1 MLTKNTLLLIILLSF
16 LYDGFVFAQQQNNDQ
31 LDYSIS
37 YYTEDNGLSQN
48 SVKNISAD
56 PEGFIW
62 LTTEVG
68 LVRFDGNSFY
78 TYDKS
83 NLAIPYNRFSMLQPS
98 LEEGN
103 KKARKLYA
111 VAGGSLYIRIEAG
124 KATWDS
130 SYTNSIHALPY
141 MRKPGANVVISNGSP
156 NYMKEWINPDYYII
170 PIAEGEGNFYVLE
183 QKKIGFYSHWKKN
196 YEYRFEMPSVW
207 DFFTIG
213 KKLYSYTDGKF
224 IHIDQTGLTPYS
236 IRGDLLKEQQYNPG
250 KQNGTIY
257 WNNISKQ
264 VFLYL
269 DKKLYALKE
278 GPDNQLSTTLLIDN
292 FDFNSNNITSIHHD
306 ETNKR
311 FFLGSVTKGLFVL
324 KKKRFVTLRT
334 KGNNLE
340 NVFYGQAVFDS
351 NAVITP
357 KGYILGKSKNSN
369 QAVVKKIPL
378 ILSWKSA
385 DRYGIITDKK
395 GNTWHKSGS
404 YLYCTNIKRNKQI
417 GKWNLKAEINNL
429 YEGNDGILWIGT
441 LQAGLFRINL
451 LERNPKPRLFIKGP
465 LTGISFIL
473 QKTPDTLAVGT
484 GHGLFFLHILSK
496 KITFLKGTENFF
508 IRSLYIPA
516 VKTSE
521 QQQIWIMTYEDGFF
535 LLINKKL
542 VRFPLD
548 KHKYLRSSHCIVE
561 DKLGYFWITTN
572 KGLFRFSKRD
582 LLDYA
587 KDPDSP
593 GNNPIFS
600 MYYTKEEGF
609 YTNQFNGGCQP
620 CALRL
625 PNGYVSLPSLD
636 GLVWFI
642 PEDVEIEL
650 PDKNIIMQHY
660 EVRGKSIA
668 GSGDSIRF
676 PLDPQQIKIYLTTAY
691 YGNPA
696 NLNISYAILKNS
708 RATTL
713 PDDWLDLDGT
723 NPVVSIGSL
732 KAGNYTLFIRKKNGF
747 GQRNQTFKKIFLIV
761 PLNWYETIWFQLVTL
776 LVLLFSIYLFTQLR
790 FRFIRKENQLL
801 ELKIARRTRKLEQTY
816 TALEKSEKELHRQMH
831 IQTRLIAAMSH
842 DIKTP
847 LKFVSASASRIE
859 NMLGNE
865 KIDAVIKLGKMI
877 EHSSVQMYNLLEN
890 LITYVKTQVYG
901 STIIFEK
908 TNLHASLSEK
918 LDIFKPVI
926 KEHSNQLINE
936 IDPSLDVWTNP
947 QLLGIVVHNLVDNA
961 NKFSFDGIVKI
972 SSETI
977 NNQIQLIVSDTGPGI
992 PDELIQWLNTP
1003 SLTDSFEKSKLF
1015 SLNYSGLGLT
1025 IVKEISVL
1033 LEIELRAEKAL
1044 GTKVY
1049 LIFPEFKMP

>member
-1 MLTKNTLLLIILLSF
+1 MLTKHTLLLVVLLSF
-16 LYDGFVFAQQQNNDQ
+16 LYNGFVFAQQQNNDQ
-31 LDYSIS
+31 LDYSLS

-56 PEGFIW
+56 SEGFIW

-98 LEEGN
+98 LEKGG

-111 VAGGSLYIRIEAG
+111 VAGGSQYVKIEAG
-124 KATWDS
+124 KAMWDS
-130 SYTNSIHALPY
+130 SYTNRMHALSY
-141 MRKPGANVVISNGSP
+141 MKKPGSNVVISNGSP
-156 NYMKEWINPDYYII
+156 NYMKEWIHPDYYII

-183 QKKIGFYSHWKKN
+183 HKKIGFYSRWKKN
-196 YEYRFEMPSVW
+196 YDYRFDTPSVW

-213 KKLYSYTDGKF
+213 KKLYSYTDGIF
-224 IHIDQTGLTPYS
+224 TRIDQTGLTSYS
-236 IRGDLLKEQQYNPG
+236 IHGDLLKDQQYNPG

-257 WNNISKQ
+257 WNNVSKQ

-269 DKKLYALKE
+269 DKKLYVLKE
-278 GPDNQLSTTLLIDN
+278 GPDNQLSTKLVIDN
-292 FDFNSNNITSIHHD
+292 FDFISNNITSIHHD

-324 KKKRFVTLRT
+324 KKKHFVTLRT
-334 KGNNLE
+334 TGNNLE

-369 QAVVKKIPL
+369 QTVLKKTL
-378 ILSWKSA
+378 LLSLKSA
-385 DRYGIITDKK
+385 DGYGIITDKK

-404 YLYCTNIKRNKQI
+404 YLSCINVKRNKWI
-417 GKWNLKAEINNL
+417 GKWNLKAEINHL
-429 YEGNDGILWIGT
+429 YEGNDGTLWIGT
-441 LQAGLFRINL
+441 RQAGLFRMNL
-451 LERNPKPRLFIKGP
+451 SEPNPVPRLFIKGP

-473 QKTPDTLAVGT
+473 EKTPDTLAVGT
-484 GHGLFFLHILSK
+484 GHGLFFLPILSG
-496 KITFLKGTENFF
+496 KITFIKGTENFY

-516 VKTSE
+516 FKTPK
-521 QQQIWIMTYEDGFF
+521 QQEIWITTYENGFF

-548 KHKYLRSSHCIVE
+548 KRKYLRSAHCIVE

-593 GNNPIFS
+593 ENNPIFS

-609 YTNQFNGGCQP
+609 YTNEFNGGCQP

-636 GLVWFI
+636 GLVWFT

-650 PDKNIIMQHY
+650 PDKNITMEHY
-660 EVRGKSIA
+660 EVRGKNIA
-668 GSGDSIRF
+668 SSGDSILL

-696 NLNISYAILKNS
+696 NLNISYAILKNPQT
-708 RATTL
+708 TTL
-713 PDDWLDLDGT
+713 PDEWLDLDGT
-723 NPVVSIGSL
+723 NPVISIGSL
-732 KAGNYTLFIRKKNGF
+732 RAGNYTLLIRKKNGF
-747 GQRNQTFKKIFLIV
+747 GRGNQTFKKIFLIV
-761 PLNWYETIWFQLVTL
+761 PLNWYQTRWFQLVAL
-776 LVLLFSIYLFTQLR
+776 LILLFLVYLFTRLR

-801 ELKIARRTRKLEQTY
+801 ELKIARRTRTLEQTY
-816 TALEKSEKELHRQMH
+816 TALEKSEKELHRQIY
-831 IQTRLIAAMSH
+831 IQSRLIAAMSH

-847 LKFVSASASRIE
+847 LKFVSVSAGKIE
-859 NMLGNE
+859 NMLDHE
-865 KIDAVIKLGKMI
+865 KTDAVIKLGKMI

-901 STIIFEK
+901 STIVFEK
-908 TNLHASLSEK
+908 INLYDFLSEK
-918 LDIFKPVI
+918 LDIFNPVM

-936 IDPSLDVWTNP
+936 TDMSLVVWTNP

-961 NKFSFDGIVKI
+961 NKFSFNGIIKI
-972 SSETI
+972 STAMI

-992 PDELIQWLNTP
+992 PDELIRWLNTP
-1003 SLTDSFEKSKLF
+1003 SLSDSFEKSKLF

-1033 LEIELRAEKAL
+1033 LEIEIRAEKVQ

-1049 LIFPEFKMP
+1049 LVFPEFKSHN